1 MYLLKQQKTKNKES
15 QRRFSYS
22 MVMKNN
28 VAYFHFP
35 THEPIMQKFEGR
47 KLTVFLEPARTM
59 YFVPGIYNYIYKYK
73 CVFFTLRQFFLFR
86 PRVFPRALVSVAH
99 RELARTPYASL
110 GLGRGPWHVL
120 WGLKVARP
128 LGEAFRARRAIQ
140 VHANPPVH
148 IPLPG
153 INKIKKMSNVSCD
166 ISDLECHQ
174 YRQTLHTWFKCF
186 PPTPVQVNKM
196 SDGSFMCKL
205 KECPTAHMWYMG
217 SWTSSTSSDI
227 SSRWEVQQ
235 NVRV

>member
-1 MYLLKQQKTKNKES
+1 MAFLLFFFVRNVGEKLTRNAPKKVKMYPLQQKKHFFIKMYLLERKNKPK
-15 QRRFSYS
+15 QRKPLRRFFVQYGHEEQPCL
-22 MVMKNN
+22 
-28 VAYFHFP
+28 AYFRFP

-140 VHANPPVH
+140 VHANPHVH
-148 IPLPG
+148 NIINRAKKLPD
-153 INKIKKMSNVSCD
+153 VSCD
-166 ISDLECHQ
+166 TWDLECHQ
-174 YRQTLHTWFKCF
+174 CRQTLHT
-186 PPTPVQVNKM
+186 
-196 SDGSFMCKL
+196 
-205 KECPTAHMWYMG
+205 
-217 SWTSSTSSDI
+217 
-227 SSRWEVQQ
+227 R
-235 NVRV
+235 